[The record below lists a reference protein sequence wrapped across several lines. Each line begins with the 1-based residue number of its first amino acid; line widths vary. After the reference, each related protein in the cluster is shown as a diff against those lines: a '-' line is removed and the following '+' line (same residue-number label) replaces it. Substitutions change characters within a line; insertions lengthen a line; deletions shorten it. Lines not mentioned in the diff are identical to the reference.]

1 MPRYVLFR
9 SAPLALVTNP
19 HAINANPA
27 RFAGRKLR
35 DVPPA
40 AKKLPEDE
48 HPDLIDFYEV
58 IPEGEVL
65 IDDPHLRDAAKA
77 GDGEILCTVTAKTRG
92 EADKLFEAEAA
103 KRASAAKANNAP
115 APDEAPTPP
124 KLSKPTTAVTTAPT
138 EVK

>member
-1 MPRYVLFR
+1 MPRYVLFV

-58 IPEGEVL
+58 LPGGEVL
-65 IDDPHLRDAAKA
+65 IDDPHLQDAAKA
-77 GDGEILCTVTAKTRG
+77 GDGKILCTITAKTRA
-92 EADKLFEAEAA
+92 EADKLFEADAA
-103 KRASAAKANNAP
+103 KRASAVK
-115 APDEAPTPP
+115 PDEAPASP
-124 KLSKPTTAVTTAPT
+124 KPSKPPIAASAAPI